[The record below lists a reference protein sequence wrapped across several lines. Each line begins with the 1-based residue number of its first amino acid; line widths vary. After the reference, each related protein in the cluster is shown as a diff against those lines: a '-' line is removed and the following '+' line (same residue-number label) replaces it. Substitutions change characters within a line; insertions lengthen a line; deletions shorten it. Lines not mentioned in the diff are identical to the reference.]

1 LQIEGA
7 LEFFAFFGGIKW
19 PVEIDF
25 FDDLD
30 EVVLHQVLPN
40 VETFARA
47 VSPSYLLEEP
57 YRKLLIATARGD
69 GKLLNVFRRA
79 RINEATGGEL
89 LSELVDLGILLLE
102 PSREAPLR
110 EHPRQK
116 VKKHLRHYRIQSKVR
131 FRAPFLRFWF
141 GFIEPYRRD
150 IAQGKTGAFLENFR
164 QHQDRCASLS
174 FEQLSA
180 ELLSDYFA
188 QDDPLLSEGSYWDRH
203 SEFDLLGVSRS
214 GKVILGE
221 CKYKGRKIC
230 KSELN
235 KLKEKALHSGI
246 SVDIYALFSKNG
258 FSNELLQSKDEKLLL
273 FEVEDFR
280 QLLG

>member
-110 EHPRQK
+110 EYPRQK

-280 QLLG
+280 RLLG